1 MSESKYESKITS
13 APCSAQ
19 QIYRVL
25 SNLQNLERV
34 KDLIPKDKV
43 QEMDIEPDRVRF
55 KVDGLAQKITIAIV
69 DRIENDTIKFG
80 AEGIPMDANFWIQ
93 MKEVS
98 PTDTRLKLTVKA
110 DIPFMFK
117 FMVEKKLQT
126 GLDQAAEMLAQFKK
140 VRQEERTKK
149 TVSLRLS
156 SATLKKA
163 KEYGKGYTS
172 FLSRLLDL
180 AIQDES
186 MVRKCL

>member
-34 KDLIPKDKV
+34 KDLIPKDKI

-69 DRIENDTIKFG
+69 DRIENDTVKFG
-80 AEGIPMDANFWIQ
+80 AEGIPMEANFWIQ

-117 FMVEKKLQT
+117 FMVEKKLQA
-126 GLDQAAEMLAQFKK
+126 GLDQAADMLAQFPYAMW
-140 VRQEERTKK
+140 Q
-149 TVSLRLS
+149 
-156 SATLKKA
+156 
-163 KEYGKGYTS
+163 
-172 FLSRLLDL
+172 
-180 AIQDES
+180 
-186 MVRKCL
+186 

>member
-34 KDLIPKDKV
+34 KDIIPKDKV

-126 GLDQAAEMLAQFKK
+126 GLDQAAEMLAQFPYAMW
-140 VRQEERTKK
+140 Q
-149 TVSLRLS
+149 
-156 SATLKKA
+156 
-163 KEYGKGYTS
+163 
-172 FLSRLLDL
+172 
-180 AIQDES
+180 
-186 MVRKCL
+186 